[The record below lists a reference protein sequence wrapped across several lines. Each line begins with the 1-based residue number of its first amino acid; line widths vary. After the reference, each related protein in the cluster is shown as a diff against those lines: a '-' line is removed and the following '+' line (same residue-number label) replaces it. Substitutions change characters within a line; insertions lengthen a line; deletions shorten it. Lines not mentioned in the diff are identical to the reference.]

1 MGKKR
6 IKIVSAKEEPKKKT
20 GLPGE
25 TSRRLVKT
33 GKEHGRI
40 TDVGAEVL
48 AEAERIKE
56 KEEKLAKEI
65 LSKAVKKGEKAA
77 YPTKKRGSRWAEA
90 HQKIDRHHLY
100 PLPEA
105 IKLLKST
112 SITKFNGSVDV
123 HLNVTKVGLKG
134 AVKFPHPTGKEQKI
148 RIADEEIVKEL
159 EQGKINFTTLI
170 TTPQMMP
177 KLTKFAKLLGP
188 RGLMPNPKAGTISD
202 KPEELVKKLSGR
214 TQFKTEAKF
223 PLIHLTIGRV
233 EDKPAELEAN
243 FKALIEAVGEK
254 NIRKAV
260 VCPTMGP
267 GIKVDLEKT

>member
-1 MGKKR
+1 VGKKR
-6 IKIVSAKEEPKKKT
+6 IAIIGKESEKERKI
-20 GLPGE
+20 
-25 TSRRLVKT
+25 VKT

-40 TDVGAEVL
+40 TDVGAEAL

-65 LSKAVKKGEKAA
+65 LSKTVKKGKKASP
-77 YPTKKRGSRWAEA
+77 PTKKRGNHYLEA
-90 HQKIDRHHLY
+90 RQKIDRHRLY

-105 IKLLKST
+105 IKLLKT
-112 SITKFNGSVDV
+112 ISISRFNGSIDV
-123 HLNVTKVGLKG
+123 HLNVTKVGLNGK
-134 AVKFPHPTGKEQKI
+134 VKFPHPTGKEQKM
-148 RIADEEIVKEL
+148 RIADDQLIKEL
-159 EQGKINFTTLI
+159 EQGKINFTTLVA
-170 TTPQMMP
+170 TPQMMP

-188 RGLMPNPKAGTISD
+188 RGLMPNPKAGTITE
-202 KPEELVKKLSGR
+202 KPRQLVKKLEDK

-243 FKALIEAVGEK
+243 FKALIEAIGPK
-254 NIRKAV
+254 NIQKAV

-267 GIKVDLEKT
+267 AIKVDLGSIS